1 MVVAAR
7 GILSPDGEDEEE
19 GVDRPERAS
28 AAAARAGSLRTSDA
42 WQRTGEDEDD
52 KEEEEEGADDET
64 TVGSQTGDAEA
75 TAGAELA
82 DSRDS
87 IRGVD
92 EPISGRRCVEVG
104 EGRVMSSSFP
114 EIKITKTKIKFF
126 LKK

>member
-42 WQRTGEDEDD
+42 SQRRGEDEDD
-52 KEEEEEGADDET
+52 KEEEEEDAADET
-64 TVGSQTGDAEA
+64 ATVGSQTGDAEA

-126 LKK
+126 